1 MKSSQ
6 TSKEHLISE
15 IERLQ
20 NEIDDLHKTK
30 EHICYNI
37 EKQNEENE
45 YIGWYS
51 KLGDCRELIR
61 LKKIKLQKFKIECQQ
76 LNK

>member
-30 EHICYNI
+30 EHIYYNI

-51 KLGDCRELIR
+51 KLGDCRELTR
-61 LKKIKLQKFKIECQQ
+61 LKEIKLQKFKIERQQ